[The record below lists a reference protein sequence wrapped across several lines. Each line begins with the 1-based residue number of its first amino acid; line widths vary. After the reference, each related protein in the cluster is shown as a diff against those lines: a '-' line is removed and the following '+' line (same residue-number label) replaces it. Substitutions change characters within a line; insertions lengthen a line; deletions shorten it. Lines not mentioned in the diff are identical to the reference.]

1 MVNEVYR
8 TGSAYMLVPDAAYA
22 VPPTDAEYYREV
34 DRRQAAYVEAVINWD
49 RSYYLDGNL
58 YEGRSISSSAAAILP
73 QPGTFIDGA
82 LDGTFRDNAVSFDE
96 RG

>member
-34 DRRQAAYVEAVINWD
+34 DRRQEAYAEAVVNWD
-49 RSYYLDGNL
+49 RAYHLDGNL
-58 YEGRSISSSAAAILP
+58 FEGRSVTSSAAAILP
-73 QPGTFIDGA
+73 QPGTFIYGA